1 MKYIVLTTTTFF
13 KEIQK
18 SNYSESKL
26 ESTYADFIQ
35 YIYELCS
42 NTDYYNLFFI
52 LHHTEIELECLH
64 RKVNAISEH
73 QELVSYI
80 HKAMTFTKKIL
91 HQLECRN
98 PLFFA
103 TNNHQDAPSPYQWTG
118 TSVELVEMVY
128 ALCESGCINGGNITL
143 KDVFSRFEKIFSID
157 IKESSSLYSSIKRR
171 KSKSDSRTYFLDLL
185 TKNLNKRLIR
195 EESN

>member
-1 MKYIVLTTTTFF
+1 MIYIVLTTTTFF
-13 KEIQK
+13 QEIQK

-26 ESTYADFIQ
+26 ESSYSDFIQ
-35 YIYELCS
+35 YTYELCS

-52 LHHTEIELECLH
+52 LNHAEIELEFIL

-73 QELVSYI
+73 QELMSYI

-103 TNNHQDAPSPYQWTG
+103 TNNRQDDSSPHQWTG
-118 TSVELVEMVY
+118 TSVDLVEIVY
-128 ALCESGCINGGNITL
+128 ALCESGCINNGNVTMKEMFISFEKMFSIKL
-143 KDVFSRFEKIFSID
+143 KDF
-157 IKESSSLYSSIKRR
+157 SSLYSSIKRR
-171 KSKSDSRTYFLDLL
+171 KSDSRTYFLELL
-185 TKNLNKRLIR
+185 TRKFNNRLIR
-195 EESN
+195 EDGY